1 MKGHHIGDRS
11 CRAWCS
17 LVYVFEGA
25 AFYKWAIM
33 NAQSISHSPLMT
45 RKQAV
50 PVRHAGAARVR
61 HSHPAAGRKY
71 TGAHVSADH
80 RKLEAAVKSA
90 VLNALTKEFLRV
102 NSGGVRKPPHGSGP
116 TATTSVRGVVRSF
129 MASCSAWTTGA
140 PQPPQSSR
148 QCAYYP
154 GALGH

>member
-1 MKGHHIGDRS
+1 M
-11 CRAWCS
+11 
-17 LVYVFEGA
+17 VYVFEGA

-33 NAQSISHSPLMT
+33 NAQSISHSLLMT

-50 PVRHAGAARVR
+50 PVRLV
-61 HSHPAAGRKY
+61 HPAAGRKY
-71 TGAHVSADH
+71 TGDHVSADH

-102 NSGGVRKPPHGSGP
+102 NNGGVRKPPHGSGP

-140 PQPPQSSR
+140 PQPP
-148 QCAYYP
+148 
-154 GALGH
+154 